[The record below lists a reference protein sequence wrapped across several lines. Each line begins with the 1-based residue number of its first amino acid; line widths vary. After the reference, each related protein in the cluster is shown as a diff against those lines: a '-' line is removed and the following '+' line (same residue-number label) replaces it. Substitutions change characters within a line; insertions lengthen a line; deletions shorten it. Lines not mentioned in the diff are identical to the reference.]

1 MITNDENPTVTGL
14 TGLSAPQIRKQPNNT
29 KATSAANNPD
39 RNPGLPV
46 NGGAGSFGSG
56 RILLLT
62 A

>member
-1 MITNDENPTVTGL
+1 
-14 TGLSAPQIRKQPNNT
+14 PQIRKQPNNT